1 MDLNTVHL
9 LFFIF
14 SAEFLLLLHNFS
26 AISADFAEK
35 FLCRCGKVGVSAEKC
50 LKNLR
55 NFGKIA

>member
-1 MDLNTVHL
+1 MDLMIVHL

-26 AISADFAEK
+26 AISNDFAEK
-35 FLCRCGKVGVSAEKC
+35 ILYGCGKVGVSAEKC